1 MKEIILES
9 SFPLLKNNS
18 LSLQEMSKRNLEKEI
33 SYLLNLH
40 FMVVNPGNINLTEPG
55 ITLPFVFS
63 FTSKLI
69 KRKHEPYGRYMS
81 FLTVRGTVP
90 LCYK

>member
-1 MKEIILES
+1 
-9 SFPLLKNNS
+9 
-18 LSLQEMSKRNLEKEI
+18 
-33 SYLLNLH
+33 
-40 FMVVNPGNINLTEPG
+40 MVVNPGNINLTEPG

-81 FLTVRGTVP
+81 FMTVRGTVP